1 MQFFET
7 IADKLSQ
14 NVNVAVQLRPF
25 IFTIF
30 IIIFALK
37 EKQNMRNICI
47 RSSLKVMSI
56 TRKEKY
62 TISVITYLILIITFR
77 KSHIKYANI
86 YCNKIYIYSI
96 KIVSYKICNPL
107 GQRYSLIKGSCT
119 SNEILPRA
127 QKLLKIDLG
136 IFCHFLFLDILTK
149 RFTTFEL
156 GQKLFDF
163 SFLFYH
169 VLNLAKK
176 HSSP

>member
-62 TISVITYLILIITFR
+62 TINIVEYLILIITFR
-77 KSHIKYANI
+77 NSFKTYR
-86 YCNKIYIYSI
+86 
-96 KIVSYKICNPL
+96 IC
-107 GQRYSLIKGSCT
+107 QY
-119 SNEILPRA
+119 
-127 QKLLKIDLG
+127 LL
-136 IFCHFLFLDILTK
+136 
-149 RFTTFEL
+149 
-156 GQKLFDF
+156 
-163 SFLFYH
+163 
-169 VLNLAKK
+169 
-176 HSSP
+176 

>member
-47 RSSLKVMSI
+47 RSSLNVMSI

-62 TISVITYLILIITFR
+62 TINIVEYLILIITFR
-77 KSHIKYANI
+77 NSKPYR
-86 YCNKIYIYSI
+86 
-96 KIVSYKICNPL
+96 IC
-107 GQRYSLIKGSCT
+107 QY
-119 SNEILPRA
+119 
-127 QKLLKIDLG
+127 LL
-136 IFCHFLFLDILTK
+136 
-149 RFTTFEL
+149 
-156 GQKLFDF
+156 
-163 SFLFYH
+163 
-169 VLNLAKK
+169 
-176 HSSP
+176 

>member
-62 TISVITYLILIITFR
+62 TINVVEYLILIKTCS
-77 KSHIKYANI
+77 KPYE
-86 YCNKIYIYSI
+86 
-96 KIVSYKICNPL
+96 IC
-107 GQRYSLIKGSCT
+107 QY
-119 SNEILPRA
+119 
-127 QKLLKIDLG
+127 
-136 IFCHFLFLDILTK
+136 
-149 RFTTFEL
+149 
-156 GQKLFDF
+156 
-163 SFLFYH
+163 
-169 VLNLAKK
+169 VL
-176 HSSP
+176 